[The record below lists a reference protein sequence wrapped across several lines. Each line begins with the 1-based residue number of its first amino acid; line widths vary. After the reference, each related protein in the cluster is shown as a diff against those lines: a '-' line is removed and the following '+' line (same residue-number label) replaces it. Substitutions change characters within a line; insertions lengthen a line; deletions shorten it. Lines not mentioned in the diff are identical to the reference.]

1 MDSTYNVYG
10 VVNDNTVI
18 SGTNADYLNAIQK
31 VDSDESSKTLFDGL
45 YTASLNMFNE
55 TNDKQ
60 IEANQQQIDYLTGK
74 TDNMLGVIMAQE
86 SALSSLNFT
95 VQVTNKMVE
104 VYKQIMQIQ
113 I

>member
-1 MDSTYNVYG
+1 M
-10 VVNDNTVI
+10 
-18 SGTNADYLNAIQK
+18 
-31 VDSDESSKTLFDGL
+31 
-45 YTASLNMFNE
+45 
-55 TNDKQ
+55 Q